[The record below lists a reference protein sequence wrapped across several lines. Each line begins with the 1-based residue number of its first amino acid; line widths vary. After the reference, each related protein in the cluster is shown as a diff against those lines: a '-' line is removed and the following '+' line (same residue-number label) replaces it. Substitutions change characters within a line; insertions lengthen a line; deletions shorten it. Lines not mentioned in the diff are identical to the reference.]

1 MKIKE
6 NNVASL
12 AYIKLIF
19 LNLIL
24 FISIFRKNNICAF
37 IYYTKDVIFFCTWI
51 YKTSMKR
58 NYLYKHAKYNV
69 TLKNFQDEFLRN
81 MIFNLYKN
89 GTVSLSNSKDFFDEG
104 ISTEDENRA
113 ILGDIYNLLVK
124 PENRTIELLKDG
136 EIENITV
143 DVNVPK
149 QEIDEKSAVG
159 EKPAVDEKSAVGEKP
174 AVDEKSAG
182 DKKPTKKRGR
192 PKGSKNK

>member
-1 MKIKE
+1 
-6 NNVASL
+6 
-12 AYIKLIF
+12 
-19 LNLIL
+19 
-24 FISIFRKNNICAF
+24 
-37 IYYTKDVIFFCTWI
+37 
-51 YKTSMKR
+51 MKR

-104 ISTEDENRA
+104 ISTEDENKA

-149 QEIDEKSAVG
+149 QEIDEKSA
-159 EKPAVDEKSAVGEKP
+159 AGEKP

>member
-1 MKIKE
+1 
-6 NNVASL
+6 
-12 AYIKLIF
+12 
-19 LNLIL
+19 
-24 FISIFRKNNICAF
+24 
-37 IYYTKDVIFFCTWI
+37 
-51 YKTSMKR
+51 MKR
-58 NYLYKHAKYNV
+58 NYLYKHAKYDV
-69 TLKNFQDEFLRN
+69 ILKNFQDEFLRN

-89 GTVSLSNSKDFFDEG
+89 GSVSLSNSKDFFDEG
-104 ISTEDENRA
+104 VSTEDENRA

-159 EKPAVDEKSAVGEKP
+159 EKPAVDEKSA
-174 AVDEKSAG
+174 G

-192 PKGSKNK
+192 PKGSKNNSKK

>member
-1 MKIKE
+1 
-6 NNVASL
+6 
-12 AYIKLIF
+12 
-19 LNLIL
+19 
-24 FISIFRKNNICAF
+24 
-37 IYYTKDVIFFCTWI
+37 
-51 YKTSMKR
+51 MKR

-104 ISTEDENRA
+104 VSTEDENKA

-159 EKPAVDEKSAVGEKP
+159 EKPAVN
-174 AVDEKSAG
+174 EKSAG
-182 DKKPTKKRGR
+182 NKKPTKKRGR
-192 PKGSKNK
+192 PKGSKNELALH

>member
-1 MKIKE
+1 
-6 NNVASL
+6 
-12 AYIKLIF
+12 
-19 LNLIL
+19 
-24 FISIFRKNNICAF
+24 
-37 IYYTKDVIFFCTWI
+37 
-51 YKTSMKR
+51 MKR
-58 NYLYKHAKYNV
+58 NYLYKHAKYDV
-69 TLKNFQDEFLRN
+69 ILKNFQDEFLRN

-89 GTVSLSNSKDFFDEG
+89 GSVSLSNSKDFFDEG
-104 ISTEDENRA
+104 VSTKDENRA